1 MSKDGKQENQS
12 YEALKE
18 RLWNQP
24 RARQVLEHLE
34 QHGAS
39 YSMLEDVAQKFAD
52 GRHGEAEIQA
62 AICCELLRNRDTK
75 AILKRVADLR
85 SAFVEVRQDIFHI
98 TSEIHQLKVWDSYKN
113 FGYDQWNEFAREVLG
128 LSDKVVDAL
137 LIAREEASG
146 PNLDGFLQAMI
157 KGYALPSLSQERP
170 LSLQECKPYK
180 REPEIIIRELREHLE
195 VAELRVGEEIRT
207 RKRLEEE
214 LEKARTEMYRKIQ
227 EKQALIDKL
236 TRSL

>member
-12 YEALKE
+12 YETLKE

-34 QHGAS
+34 QHGAPH
-39 YSMLEDVAQKFAD
+39 SMLEAVAQKFAD
-52 GRHGEAEIQA
+52 GQHGEAEIQA

-85 SAFVEVRQDIFHI
+85 SAFVKVRQDLYHI

-113 FGYDQWNEFAREVLG
+113 FGYDQWNEFARDVLG

-146 PNLDGFLQAMI
+146 VD
-157 KGYALPSLSQERP
+157 SQH
-170 LSLQECKPYK
+170 
-180 REPEIIIRELREHLE
+180 I
-195 VAELRVGEEIRT
+195 
-207 RKRLEEE
+207 
-214 LEKARTEMYRKIQ
+214 
-227 EKQALIDKL
+227 
-236 TRSL
+236 